1 MKKFTKH
8 GLLFFAFFV
17 AFACAMLPPTGNA
30 QSVTE
35 KTARQK
41 AFGSSL
47 KRNNAD
53 AAKQNGGAANETS
66 DEKPDE
72 NGARSGDAIRV
83 ETLLAV
89 SDISVTDAGGRRFIT
104 GLGKDGFVV
113 AEDGHPQQISTLAD
127 DTACLPRSIV
137 LILDRSQSQLPYLDA
152 SIEAAKKLVNQLT
165 LTDEMAIVTDDV
177 QLVVDFTKNKKQ
189 LKEALDSL
197 KKLSINGFHSRSLQ
211 WRCCINLYI
220 AVSGLKFDG
229 SSTIYGHKTLFMQQ
243 SRLQFS
249 ALLATLR
256 ELTGKKEL
264 PVIIFQT
271 DGDEVERLG
280 GNAFIQRAQP
290 QQKSYSMAD
299 VYAAAEK
306 SRVKIYTVIPSDK
319 LIGLSPEETAERVRL
334 MNEKSRRAQEKYP
347 DMWEGHRRL
356 PPPADTNATS
366 KQNDAVT
373 SARLAMM
380 KQTMMMHFADFW
392 VKGQEAAA
400 HVADLTGGFTS
411 FLEKPEQAKDIYARI
426 LADIDHRYIIGYYP
440 TNKARDGRLRKVHIE
455 IRNHPEYIVHGRESY
470 YVETP

>member
-17 AFACAMLPPTGNA
+17 AFACATLPPTGNA

-66 DEKPDE
+66 DEKQDE
-72 NGARSGDAIRV
+72 NGARSGDAIGV

-165 LTDEMAIVTDDV
+165 RTDEMAIVTDDV
-177 QLVVDFTKNKKQ
+177 QLVADFTKDKKQ
-189 LKEALDSL
+189 LKATLDSL
-197 KKLSINGFHSRSLQ
+197 KKLTLNGFHS
-211 WRCCINLYI
+211 
-220 AVSGLKFDG
+220 G
-229 SSTIYGHKTLFMQQ
+229 S
-243 SRLQFS
+243 LQFS

-264 PVIIFQT
+264 PIIIFQT
-271 DGDEVERLG
+271 DGDEAERLG
-280 GNAFIQRAQP
+280 GVDFARRAP
-290 QQKSYSMAD
+290 SLSKNYYGMAD
-299 VYAAAEK
+299 IYAAAEK

-356 PPPADTNATS
+356 PPLADTNATS

-392 VKGQEAAA
+392 VKGQESAA
-400 HVADLTGGFTS
+400 HIADLTGGFTS